1 MILPRIDELL
11 AGIKWPQL
19 DKARYLLTAS
29 DTLVTCAGFED
40 RSLAYLSGSVDSGCR
55 GFRIIGVDYRP
66 EVLENRVGE
75 LNQLAKRADAEL
87 TVITYDRQ
95 EGERAGEIFEYAR
108 RAKRILLD
116 ISGMSRLLIVQL
128 IAAAVRE
135 NLVHR
140 VEVIYT
146 EAGIYPPTQEEVAAR
161 LDDDKDYFSV
171 LNFIS
176 SGVLGITI
184 VPELST
190 IAMQGQPIRLVAFPS
205 FNPTQLAAV
214 CAEIQASSFSI
225 VNGVP
230 PSVQNSWR
238 REAIRRLNNIDS
250 IREKEEFNASTLDY
264 RETLRLLLDLY
275 RKHGALEKLVIS
287 PTGSKMQSVAVGI
300 ACGFLRDLQVVYPT
314 PRSFPSPSNYT
325 KGAIGTY
332 RLCLEPFSALA
343 RASEEVAEEIHTTD
357 TG

>member
-1 MILPRIDELL
+1 VILPRIDELL
-11 AGIKWPQL
+11 ARIKWPRL
-19 DKARYLLTAS
+19 AKVGPLLTAT

-40 RSLAYLSGSVDSGCR
+40 RSLAYLSGSVNAGSR
-55 GFRIIGVDYRP
+55 GFRIVGVDYRP
-66 EVLENRVGE
+66 EVLENRVDE
-75 LNQLAKRADAEL
+75 LHQLAKLAGADL

-95 EGERAGEIFEYAR
+95 EGESAAEIFKYAR
-108 RAKRILLD
+108 KGERILLD

-135 NLVHR
+135 NLVR
-140 VEVIYT
+140 RMDVIYT
-146 EAGIYPPTQEEVAAR
+146 EADTYPPTQEEVEVR
-161 LDDDKDYFSV
+161 LDDEKDYLSV

-190 IAMQGQPIRLVAFPS
+190 IAMQGQPIRLIAFPS

-225 VNGVP
+225 VNGAP
-230 PSVQNSWR
+230 PSDQNSWR
-238 REAIRRLNNIDS
+238 RDAIRRLNNIDS

-264 RETLRLLLDLY
+264 RDTLKLLLDLY
-275 RKHGALEKLVIS
+275 RDHGALEKLVIS

-300 ACGFLRDLQVVYPT
+300 ACGFLRDIQVVYPT
-314 PRSFPSPSNYT
+314 PRSFPSPANYT
-325 KGAIGTY
+325 KGSRATY
-332 RLCLEPFSALA
+332 RLCLEPFSVLTTNL
-343 RASEEVAEEIHTTD
+343 EEVAEEA
-357 TG
+357 